1 MGGKVDLKF
10 NEETT
15 HLIHY
20 VEVNA
25 YVLLEYFNKK
35 NNLLTMFSVMIAKD
49 LLITLLLARLSSNC
63 CYHEIYSILAFLKYS
78 EMCKMCMLKAKNNRQ
93 RIQNFIFKVHSHITS
108 ICYREEIMK

>member
-49 LLITLLLARLSSNC
+49 LLINLLLARLSSNC

-78 EMCKMCMLKAKNNRQ
+78 EMCKMRMLKAKNNRQ
-93 RIQNFIFKVHSHITS
+93 RIQNFIFKVHSHIKS
-108 ICYREEIMK
+108 ICNREEIMK